1 MNFEMEVRIDK
12 TFRKDTRKMKD
23 QVLLNKIADTIQ
35 NVQKSNDL
43 SQIRHLEKLRGS
55 STDFRIKIG
64 DYRLGIIITESK
76 IEFIRCL
83 HRKDIYKFFPK

>member
-1 MNFEMEVRIDK
+1 MEVRIDK
-12 TFRKDTRKMKD
+12 TFRKDTRKIKD

-43 SQIRHLEKLRGS
+43 SQIRHLKKLRGS